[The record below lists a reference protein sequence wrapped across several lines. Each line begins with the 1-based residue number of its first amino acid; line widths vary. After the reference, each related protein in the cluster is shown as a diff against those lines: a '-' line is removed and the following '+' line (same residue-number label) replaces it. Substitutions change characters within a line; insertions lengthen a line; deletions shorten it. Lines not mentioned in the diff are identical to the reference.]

1 MLAYLVDIARA
12 DSEDK
17 VARLRRFAQ
26 IVLDLLKGF
35 EKLCAV
41 YLLRKVCRGDTENI
55 LLTSGKY
62 LRKVYYIRAAELTH
76 EVVKQCHRARIGVR
90 LENDDGALIAQGL
103 HRVEQSFELARMV
116 GIVVINVRT
125 VEFSLEFKSSARPG
139 KTGKTVFY
147 SGGLYAEAYAGC
159 RRGERVFE
167 VMHTGNMDADR
178 IEQLSLVHYIK
189 LRQ

>member
-55 LLTSGKY
+55 LFTSGKY
-62 LRKVYYIRAAELTH
+62 LRKVYYIRAA
-76 EVVKQCHRARIGVR
+76 
-90 LENDDGALIAQGL
+90 
-103 HRVEQSFELARMV
+103 S
-116 GIVVINVRT
+116 
-125 VEFSLEFKSSARPG
+125 
-139 KTGKTVFY
+139 
-147 SGGLYAEAYAGC
+147 
-159 RRGERVFE
+159 
-167 VMHTGNMDADR
+167 
-178 IEQLSLVHYIK
+178 
-189 LRQ
+189 